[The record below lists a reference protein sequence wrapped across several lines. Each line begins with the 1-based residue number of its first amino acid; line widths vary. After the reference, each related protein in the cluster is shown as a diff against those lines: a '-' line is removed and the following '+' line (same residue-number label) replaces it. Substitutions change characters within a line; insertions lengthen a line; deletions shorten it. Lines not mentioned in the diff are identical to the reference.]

1 MLIMLWA
8 EGRVACHTTVV
19 EVRIM
24 EVVVMEVMEV
34 EVQSW

>member
-8 EGRVACHTTVV
+8 EGRVACHMMVV